1 MLAQG
6 WGGKNYPRNSYSRDK
21 RDRFLLNSLPPI
33 RNEDDTFRGVLRKF
47 LSEEFRKL
55 LKSRRETYET
65 IIFENTWSKIR
76 LKLIENMTREDF
88 SIALLK
94 LNPSATFVSPPFPL
108 LLLLL
113 LLFALPFLA
122 RRIGTKADVKL
133 GKLNETTAR
142 EGATFRRRGG
152 VSRKF
157 STYLLHEPY
166 TSYLCVCIC
175 IYVLYIYIERE
186 REKDGRTLANAPLL
200 FPADLLRRMKSR
212 NGRVLREAGTGV
224 QRVFSFFFLSSVSF
238 IRVTFREIRER
249 SFDPL
254 FFVPLNLRRK
264 KKVMQKF

>member
-21 RDRFLLNSLPPI
+21 RDRFLLNSLPSI

-47 LSEEFRKL
+47 LSEESRKL
-55 LKSRRETYET
+55 LKSRRGVR

-76 LKLIENMTREDF
+76 LKLIENMRRESLEDF

-166 TSYLCVCIC
+166 TSYLCVCVC
-175 IYVLYIYIERE
+175 IYVYIYIERE
-186 REKDGRTLANAPLL
+186 RRMEEGWRTLP
-200 FPADLLRRMKSR
+200 
-212 NGRVLREAGTGV
+212 
-224 QRVFSFFFLSSVSF
+224 SSSPR
-238 IRVTFREIRER
+238 IYYGG
-249 SFDPL
+249 
-254 FFVPLNLRRK
+254 
-264 KKVMQKF
+264 

>member
-133 GKLNETTAR
+133 GKLNETTTR

-175 IYVLYIYIERE
+175 IYVLYIYRERE
-186 REKDGRTLANAPLL
+186 RRMEERWRTLP
-200 FPADLLRRMKSR
+200 
-212 NGRVLREAGTGV
+212 
-224 QRVFSFFFLSSVSF
+224 SSSPR
-238 IRVTFREIRER
+238 IYYGG
-249 SFDPL
+249 
-254 FFVPLNLRRK
+254 
-264 KKVMQKF
+264 

>member
-1 MLAQG
+1 M
-6 WGGKNYPRNSYSRDK
+6 
-21 RDRFLLNSLPPI
+21 FL
-33 RNEDDTFRGVLRKF
+33 
-47 LSEEFRKL
+47 
-55 LKSRRETYET
+55 
-65 IIFENTWSKIR
+65 
-76 LKLIENMTREDF
+76 
-88 SIALLK
+88 
-94 LNPSATFVSPPFPL
+94 PSFP

-166 TSYLCVCIC
+166 TSKRICVCAC
-175 IYVLYIYIERE
+175 VYREGSERRMEE
-186 REKDGRTLANAPLL
+186 RSPPL
-200 FPADLLRRMKSR
+200 PADLLRWMKSR

-224 QRVFSFFFLSSVSF
+224 QRVFFSSVSF

-264 KKVMQKF
+264 KKVVQKF